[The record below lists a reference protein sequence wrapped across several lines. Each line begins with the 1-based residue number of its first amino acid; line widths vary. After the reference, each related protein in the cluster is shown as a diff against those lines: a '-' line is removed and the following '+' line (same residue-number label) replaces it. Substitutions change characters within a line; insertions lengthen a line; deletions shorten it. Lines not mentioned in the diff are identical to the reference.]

1 MQGVQVVAPG
11 RAEYLCAV
19 PRSLLLVLLALTGCR
34 STTSLHVR
42 VALPAADGT
51 VEAARGVP
59 LVALPYDRD
68 SVIAALAARAASPR
82 PDTSALDSLFGA
94 FQRPFV
100 AFAASNAH
108 IRQLQD
114 SLTRLK
120 SQLDSMSREA
130 AGYRVL
136 YGTFVTLTSERTL
149 AEHQRDSL
157 QRSLSPARGALGPR
171 ADSLKAALRAWED
184 STYRDYEQITQD
196 LTRQSGRSAV
206 TDTTSAQGTATLVLR
221 KGRWWL
227 YARSWDVADPNAEW
241 YWNLP
246 VQGDSITLTPA
257 NARHRPRY

>member
-1 MQGVQVVAPG
+1 M
-11 RAEYLCAV
+11 
-19 PRSLLLVLLALTGCR
+19 
-34 STTSLHVR
+34 R
-42 VALPAADGT
+42 VALPTADGT
-51 VEAARGVP
+51 REPARGVP

-82 PDTSALDSLFGA
+82 PDMSRLDSLFAA

-100 AFAASNAH
+100 AYAASNS
-108 IRQLQD
+108 RVNQLQD
-114 SLTRLK
+114 SLGRLK
-120 SQLDSMSREA
+120 RQLDSLPREA

-136 YGTFVTLTSERTL
+136 YGTFVTVTSEHAL

-157 QRSLSPARGALGPR
+157 QRSLATARGAFGPR
-171 ADSLKAALRAWED
+171 ADSLKGALRAWED

-196 LTRQSGRSAV
+196 LTRQSGRRAV

-221 KGRWWL
+221 RGRWWL

-246 VQGDSITLTPA
+246 VQGDSITLTPD